1 MTKKCF
7 KCNRMLSLSKFYEH
21 PETKDGYF
29 GKCKECT
36 KADNTKNREKNVE
49 YYREYDKQR
58 SKEPHRV
65 ALKRKQYI
73 EFRKKHPEKYKA
85 HRAVSNA
92 VRDGRLTKQP
102 CKCKE
107 IKVIGHHEDY
117 SKPLEVIWMCRKCH
131 YQLHRKEKNGNQK
144 RVT

>member
-7 KCNRMLSLSKFYEH
+7 KCSRLLFLLDFYKH
-21 PETKDGYF
+21 PEMEDGHL

-36 KADNTKNREKNVE
+36 KTDNTKNREKNVE

-58 SKEPHRV
+58 SKEPHRI
-65 ALKRKQYI
+65 ALKREQCI
-73 EFRKKHPEKYKA
+73 EFRKKYPEKYKA

-117 SKPLEVIWMCRKCH
+117 SKPLEVIWICRKCH
-131 YQLHRKEKNGNQK
+131 YKLHRKGKDDKK
-144 RVT
+144 RSIK